1 MFSDMRTLL
10 DDQEIKELQKK
21 YIEYGMEW
29 PGYKL

>member
-21 YIEYGMEW
+21 YIEYGIIR
-29 PGYKL
+29 KS